1 MSGTVGPTQKSRRQ
15 CLAAL
20 ASEAQIRGLQ
30 CRSAGPDGALLH
42 ASSPSSGRSTMVFT
56 VPSWSHT
63 WTYLWGDGGSAD
75 AVDPAKAADLLAA
88 FLDG

>member
-1 MSGTVGPTQKSRRQ
+1 
-15 CLAAL
+15 
-20 ASEAQIRGLQ
+20 
-30 CRSAGPDGALLH
+30 
-42 ASSPSSGRSTMVFT
+42 MVFT

-63 WTYLWGDGGSAD
+63 WTYLWSDGGSAD